1 MSGYTKLFGS
11 IVASTIWRESKET
24 KIVWITMLAMA
35 NRDGVVEASIPGL
48 ADMARVSLDDALKA
62 IETLSSPD
70 KYSRTK
76 DHEGRRIQE
85 VQGGWLLLNHA
96 TYRAKMNADDRREYL
111 ARKKRESRQRLSQQ
125 RSTTV
130 NNCLGSQHNAEAE
143 AEEEIHSLSAR
154 ARESSLDPEPVIPT
168 LNEVLEFAL
177 MRGVPEDYARDYWA
191 KNNEKHRWIANGK
204 LILWQSELPRW
215 FSKDRTATAT
225 VTPKRQKTT
234 EELRRDL

>member
-48 ADMARVSLDDALKA
+48 ADMARVSLDDALNA

-76 DHEGRRIQE
+76 DHEGRRIRE

-125 RSTTV
+125 ESTRV
-130 NNCLGSQHNAEAE
+130 NNCRGSQHNAEAE

-154 ARESSLDPEPVIPT
+154 ARESSVVEPVIPA

-177 MRGVPEDYARDYWA
+177 LRGVPEAYARDYWA

-215 FSKDRTATAT
+215 FSKDRTATAPT
-225 VTPKRQKTT
+225 ATKRLKTT